1 MPTLFTRTA
10 FATVVLATGLAAC
23 FGQGPLDIPAVT
35 TQRGLW
41 ESNSTKNYNYVST
54 HACFCTPNFATALR
68 VTVRNNVVTAV
79 VVESSGQA
87 VPLNYRPTI
96 EGLFD
101 FIDTE
106 ARSRAALLDVT
117 YHATWGYPTRIK
129 YGTPENDGGG
139 IITVTSLSIT
149 P

>member
-1 MPTLFTRTA
+1 M
-10 FATVVLATGLAAC
+10 TVVALAVLVGGC
-23 FGQGPLDIPAVT
+23 FGKGPLDTVGIA
-35 TQRGLW
+35 TQREFW
-41 ESNSTKNYNYVST
+41 QSQNAKNYTYVSS
-54 HACFCTPNFATALR
+54 HSCECTPNFAAALR
-68 VTVRNNVVTAV
+68 ATVRNNVMTAL

-106 ARSRAALLDVT
+106 QRTRSSLLEVT
-117 YHATWGYPTRIK
+117 YHPTLGYPTRIK
-129 YGTPENDGGG
+129 YGTPATDGGG

>member
-1 MPTLFTRTA
+1 MPTLFKRTA
-10 FATVVLATGLAAC
+10 FATVALTTVLAAC
-23 FGQGPLDIPAVT
+23 FGRGPLDLPTVT
-35 TQRGLW
+35 TERELW
-41 ESNSTKNYNYVST
+41 ESKSTKNYTYVSA
-54 HACFCTPNFATALR
+54 HACFCTTNFATALR
-68 VTVRNNVVTAV
+68 VTVRNNVVTAI
-79 VVESSGQA
+79 VVEASGQA

-117 YHATWGYPTRIK
+117 YHATLGYPTRIK

>member
-1 MPTLFTRTA
+1 MPAQFKRTT
-10 FATVVLATGLAAC
+10 FVTVVLSAVLAAC
-23 FGQGPLDIPAVT
+23 FGRGPLDLPAVT
-35 TQRGLW
+35 TQRELW
-41 ESNSTKNYNYVST
+41 ESTSTKNYNYVSS

-68 VTVRNNVVTAV
+68 VTVRNNAVTAI

-106 ARSRAALLDVT
+106 ARSRATLLDVT
-117 YHATWGYPTRIK
+117 YHATLGYPTRIK

>member
-1 MPTLFTRTA
+1 MLLAGCLGKGSVDTL
-10 FATVVLATGLAAC
+10 G
-23 FGQGPLDIPAVT
+23 IT
-35 TQRGLW
+35 TQREQW
-41 ESNSTKNYNYVST
+41 QSNGAKNYTFVSE
-54 HACFCTPNFATALR
+54 HSCFCTPNFAAPLR
-68 VTVRNNVVTAV
+68 VTVRNSVVSAI

-106 ARSRAALLDVT
+106 QRTRPALLEVT
-117 YHATWGYPTRIK
+117 YHATLGYPTRVK
-129 YGTPENDGGG
+129 YGTPANDGGG